1 MDQLVG
7 QLGRK
12 TIKSINNLLNL
23 SAFTYKLVRFIFQRP
38 GTGRVLVRRIILE
51 QIYFTCVQAL
61 SLIIPIALIIGSML
75 IIQFTKV
82 SGQYDLGKTTVLLIV
97 REFGPII
104 TAFMIILRSATA
116 VTIEIGYMNVLHE
129 IEAIEMAGIDPMVLV
144 CFPRLIGITSAVI
157 FLFIVFDL
165 VSIIGGY
172 ALVWSITQIPMENFL
187 AQIAK
192 AITGADLAVGIV
204 KAVCFGVIITVISLS
219 HGFNIKKQITDIPV
233 GTSRAA
239 VESVIYCLISNV
251 FISAIFYM

>member
-204 KAVCFGVIITVISLS
+204 KAVCFGFIITVISLS
-219 HGFNIKKQITDIPV
+219 HGFNIKKQITNIPV

>member
-7 QLGRK
+7 QIGRK

-23 SAFTYKLVRFIFQRP
+23 SAFTYKIVRFIFQRP

-97 REFGPII
+97 RELGPII

-144 CFPRLIGITSAVI
+144 CFPRLMGITSAVI

-172 ALVWSITQIPMENFL
+172 ALVWTITQIPMENFL

-192 AITGADLAVGIV
+192 AITGADIAVGIV

-233 GTSRAA
+233 GTSKAA
-239 VESVIYCLISNV
+239 VESVIYCLISNI